1 MKSDDP
7 EYAKRWDFLYY
18 WIGEKIFEKL
28 KNESNFQKIMHIL
41 DDVKL
46 QFDNNKYTYDF
57 SKISKNEFTQLKFIY
72 DYFQDYET
80 IQRTIS
86 RDNVACSTNS
96 SKHIIKCFQE
106 YNTIKLRCASSEERF
121 CQIFK
126 DIIAEN
132 GNKEL
137 KGITCSVVKDAV
149 LPTEPEESHPSDPP
163 RHRAE
168 EVQKLSERDTQGDLL
183 RRGAQVDLSGRDAN
197 TDLNGNIERVAQ
209 LPSDSQDIS
218 PDSSR
223 FIGTTTILTSVGILV
238 PFYILQKV
246 NKININK

>member
-18 WIGEKIFEKL
+18 WIGEKNFEKL

-72 DYFQDYET
+72 DYVQDYET

-86 RDNVACSTNS
+86 QDNVECSTKIS
-96 SKHIIKCFQE
+96 EHIKKCFQE
-106 YNTIKLRCASSEERF
+106 YNTLKSRCTPREDKF

-126 DIIAEN
+126 YIIGQN

-137 KGITCSVVKDAV
+137 TELKCSVVKDAE
-149 LPTEPEESHPSDPP
+149 LRSKPNESPPDDPP
-163 RHRAE
+163 RDIDE
-168 EVQKLSERDTQGDLL
+168 EVQNLSVRETRGNLSRRDAQLDL
-183 RRGAQVDLSGRDAN
+183 RGRDAPI
-197 TDLNGNIERVAQ
+197 DLEGNIEHVLE

-218 PDSSR
+218 PDSPR
-223 FIGTTTILTSVGILV
+223 FLGTTMILTSVGILV
-238 PFYILQKV
+238 PFYILKKV
-246 NKININK
+246 NKFNINK